1 MIDPHRIETVQ
12 NAYYSRGRCAS
23 VLMPLLW
30 SCVERLTHYRNYEP
44 LIVDNDSADQATIEY
59 QDPYSRNTTGCSRPT
74 ISSRDK
80 AL

>member
-1 MIDPHRIETVQ
+1 MRQCSHAVALELRREP
-12 NAYYSRGRCAS
+12 
-23 VLMPLLW
+23 
-30 SCVERLTHYRNYEP
+30 ERLTHYRNYEP